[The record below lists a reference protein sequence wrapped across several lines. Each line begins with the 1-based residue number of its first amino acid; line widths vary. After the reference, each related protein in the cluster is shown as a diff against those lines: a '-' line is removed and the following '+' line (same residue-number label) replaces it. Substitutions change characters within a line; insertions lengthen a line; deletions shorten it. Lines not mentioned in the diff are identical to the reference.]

1 MASEKAVKRPLLMR
15 RFGMAIITISR
26 ELAALGDETAH
37 ELAKLL
43 DYRFVDK
50 NTLEE
55 RIKAHGVA
63 GRKLARYD
71 ERKPSFWASLS
82 QDRDDYLHYLKTV
95 ILTEAVEGNCVF
107 IGRGAGVIFK
117 NVPGVLS
124 VFLVAPYDIR
134 IERVKSYFHC
144 DERKARQIIEQSDSD
159 RIGFHRYFFDIDWKD
174 PGNYQITLN
183 TGHLHPA
190 VCAESIKYIRD
201 CFCTP
206 ESEPPH
212 TKKLKELILGQQV
225 KHHILY
231 EKGVSVHFLEASVS
245 DDTITLYGVANSQSL
260 VEAAVSA
267 ARYLAPRQ
275 SVRSEIQVV
284 QEYSIMP

>member
-1 MASEKAVKRPLLMR
+1 
-15 RFGMAIITISR
+15 MAIITISR

-55 RIKAHGVA
+55 RIKACGVA
-63 GRKLARYD
+63 GRKLERYD

-95 ILTEAVEGNCVF
+95 ILNEAMEGNCVF

-134 IERVKSYFHC
+134 IERVRSYFHC
-144 DERKARQIIEQSDSD
+144 DEKKARQIIEQSDRD
-159 RIGFHRYFFDIDWKD
+159 RVGFHRYFFDIDWKD
-174 PGNYQITLN
+174 PGNYQLTLN

-190 VCAESIKYIRD
+190 VCAESIKHIRD
-201 CFCTP
+201 CFCSP
-206 ESEPPH
+206 ESEPLH
-212 TKKLKELILGQQV
+212 VKRLKELILGQRV

-231 EKGVSVHFLEASVS
+231 EKGTAVHFLEVSVS
-245 DDTITLYGVANSQSL
+245 DNTVTLYGVANSQAL
-260 VEAAVSA
+260 VEVAVSA
-267 ARYLAPRQ
+267 AKDMISPQ